1 VEDEVAG
8 SNHCP
13 VAGGW
18 YSSIGVVIEAQ
29 VQFRR
34 AIEID
39 PNFGR
44 SYAALSF
51 AQLQVFNQGL
61 SQNLVTSLHDA
72 FDTATK
78 ANAVDDRDPLHT
90 ADVKKASELRPLSGA
105 KRTWRSP
112 R

>member
-1 VEDEVAG
+1 LWHLWRFSHAD
-8 SNHCP
+8 
-13 VAGGW
+13 
-18 YSSIGVVIEAQ
+18 VIEAQ

-39 PNFGR
+39 PNFGP

-61 SQNLVTSLHDA
+61 SQNPVTSLHDA

-78 ANAVDDRDPLHT
+78 AIAVDDRDPLP
-90 ADVKKASELRPLSGA
+90 R
-105 KRTWRSP
+105 WRSSECMAW
-112 R
+112 